1 MSSRRRKLRN
11 LWLNSRFQG
20 RYIRALV
27 GSSFLVMLGYGFV
40 FYKHIKENYDTLVK
54 LSPVTD
60 EVKSELYRE
69 LNQIVLYLSGFSL
82 LFLLSVALIGL
93 VYSHRVAG
101 PLFKIKVVCKDIC
114 DGNTSA
120 RIALRPNDEFRDVA
134 EQLNQLIDV
143 LQKKNS

>member
-1 MSSRRRKLRN
+1 
-11 LWLNSRFQG
+11 
-20 RYIRALV
+20 
-27 GSSFLVMLGYGFV
+27 MLGYGFV

-114 DGNTSA
+114 DGNLSA

-134 EQLNQLIDV
+134 EQLNQLIDI
-143 LQKKNS
+143 LQQKKS